1 MDTTIRAT
9 TTSMHPKHL
18 AMTSTA
24 TTADLDSDLD
34 PLLCSLPFLSAGTQ
48 TIGYRVR
55 LRMRHILR
63 DVAELAYERPQF
75 FADVPPPPL
84 LVGAKGD

>member
-1 MDTTIRAT
+1 
-9 TTSMHPKHL
+9 
-18 AMTSTA
+18 MTSTTS
-24 TTADLDSDLD
+24 TTNLSADLDSELD
-34 PLLCSLPFLSAGTQ
+34 PLLRSLPFVSAGTQ

-75 FADVPPPPL
+75 FADVPPPPF
-84 LVGAKGD
+84 LVVGKGD

>member
-1 MDTTIRAT
+1 MNGDLFRDTLSLMQG
-9 TTSMHPKHL
+9 TS
-18 AMTSTA
+18 
-24 TTADLDSDLD
+24 
-34 PLLCSLPFLSAGTQ
+34 Q

-55 LRMRHILR
+55 LRMQHILK

-84 LVGAKGD
+84 LVGKGKLLCAYSY